1 MKRWLVAASLICL
14 AACDHR
20 PADPARSSAPASAA
34 SAAPASSAEAPSP
47 TVLKWNEFK
56 AKAGFDEATPEEQV
70 LIWEIYRDQFLP
82 AIAADQGVTVDEMKR
97 RFETQVPRPKQ
108 GEAGRER
115 FLGSRC
121 TQDCSGHEA
130 GYYWAA
136 DNDISDP
143 DDCTGDS
150 QTFVEGCQEYA
161 EERRESSSKSEN

>member
-1 MKRWLVAASLICL
+1 MLDWK
-14 AACDHR
+14 
-20 PADPARSSAPASAA
+20 
-34 SAAPASSAEAPSP
+34 
-47 TVLKWNEFK
+47 KFK
-56 AKAGFDEATPEEQV
+56 AKAGFDDATPEEQV
-70 LIWEIYRDQFLP
+70 LMWEIYRDQFLP

-97 RFETQVPRPKQ
+97 HFDTQVPRPRQ
-108 GEAGRER
+108 GESGGES

-143 DDCTGDS
+143 NDCTGDS

-161 EERRESSSKSEN
+161 EGRRESGSKAEN

>member
-1 MKRWLVAASLICL
+1 MNAWMLAAIPICL

-20 PADPARSSAPASAA
+20 PADPVRANAPASVA
-34 SAAPASSAEAPSP
+34 SAAAASSAEPPSP
-47 TVLKWNEFK
+47 TALDWNEFK

-82 AIAADQGVTVDEMKR
+82 AVAADQGVVVDEMKR
-97 RFETQVPRPKQ
+97 RFDTQVPRPTQ
-108 GEAGRER
+108 GEAGGESY
-115 FLGSRC
+115 LGSRC

-143 DDCTGDS
+143 NDCTGDS

-161 EERRESSSKSEN
+161 EERRESSSQPEN